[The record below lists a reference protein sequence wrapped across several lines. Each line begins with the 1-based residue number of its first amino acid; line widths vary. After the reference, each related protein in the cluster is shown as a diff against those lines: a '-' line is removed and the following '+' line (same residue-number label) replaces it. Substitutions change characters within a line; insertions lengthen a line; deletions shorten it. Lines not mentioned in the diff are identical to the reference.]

1 MDSISKAQKGT
12 AQYEEWLRKYNE
24 KRKKSLEQKQ
34 EVSKV
39 LTDTD
44 KQRVQSAVQGILSGR
59 MTKVVHNLLS
69 IKDEDKL
76 QRRFDAISK
85 EIPEAKL
92 SELKS
97 RLGSA
102 VPSIRAERRQK
113 REEAAAA
120 RAQIEEAAKP
130 AIDLAVKAAVK
141 HFTTIKDSAKFNT
154 RLSVLISALGDN
166 NPIVSAVKEV
176 AKTNGIEAGEKHYSW
191 QKSAAKDRD
200 RVNSIILNPLKEQLS
215 KVEFDQATV
224 DAANITPYEYGF
236 TRFLVD
242 NSAHSVEKAKKGT
255 PEYAEWLRKYNEKRR
270 KKQDEPE
277 VSSSKSAKDEMKDFV
292 RKVSKFATHVNGDDK
307 EAWADVETTFERQT
321 ASVERKAQDAGYYT
335 KRLERNGGGAYVRIS
350 TIPFEKQAAK
360 SILED
365 KDSILASAR
374 KQVEQ
379 LDLFPQFS
387 QDEKAI
393 ESTPIVDLAPAQDIR
408 VAKQTQSAMAGVKV
422 DGELLKATRQPVF
435 ANMFGHYPVEPLQ
448 FRERTITS
456 DYEQVDVALA
466 NEPDEIT
473 EDIWEDES
481 WIATEKVDGCRC
493 TLICTPEA
501 TRCTARRQQ
510 GVTKAPTDYTNNLP
524 HIRDLDLY
532 AILGDTVIDSESV
545 ASNPIE
551 IAPGKFGDSLAS
563 TMSILGQEKDLSICV
578 ERMNKYGPL
587 VNFCFDIQRF
597 EGKDLRGL
605 PYVERMKYLDE
616 ALDRIQ
622 KAYGTTYI
630 KKVAVQKE
638 GESKKDFFLRVV
650 GNSGEGCVLAKADGT
665 YKAFDRKNRLKAK
678 RQLELT
684 LEIMEVLEG
693 VGRNAGSAGSF
704 VMGARVNGQLV
715 PIANLNVGSDELRK
729 EAWENKVA
737 FIGKCVEVKSM
748 QMTLGSGKDGMPRLR
763 HARWKTPGLLRTD
776 KNVPDDLSETVA
788 IMRKRRDTGKR

>member
-1 MDSISKAQKGT
+1 MESILKARKGT
-12 AQYEEWLRKYNE
+12 AQYDEWLRKYRE
-24 KRKKSLEQKQ
+24 KRGTKSEESKHKVKSILEDKRSSSSDIENALADTSKVFDEELREKDWGAWYNATEEYTAKVAKALNDSCGINFKKSHDGHTVARLGEYESYAGGTSTIVRLDFDSGLRTSVDHSWSQSVSRDVKGGLVLCIEYPGYGGSGVSINLNEATPKQ
-34 EVSKV
+34 LK
-39 LTDTD
+39 
-44 KQRVQSAVQGILSGR
+44 
-59 MTKVVHNLLS
+59 
-69 IKDEDKL
+69 
-76 QRRFDAISK
+76 AISK
-85 EIPEAKL
+85 SLREINSFKL
-92 SELKS
+92 KD
-97 RLGSA
+97 
-102 VPSIRAERRQK
+102 V
-113 REEAAAA
+113 
-120 RAQIEEAAKP
+120 KP
-130 AIDLAVKAAVK
+130 GKVNVQEQ
-141 HFTTIKDSAKFNT
+141 TTRHIK
-154 RLSVLISALGDN
+154 SVLNAN
-166 NPIVSAVKEV
+166 RVF
-176 AKTNGIEAGEKHYSW
+176 EKASYF
-191 QKSAAKDRD
+191 D
-200 RVNSIILNPLKEQLS
+200 LS
-215 KVEFDQATV
+215 
-224 DAANITPYEYGF
+224 
-236 TRFLVD
+236 
-242 NSAHSVEKAKKGT
+242 KAKKGT

-270 KKQDEPE
+270 KKIEFE
-277 VSSSKSAKDEMKDFV
+277 ETSSKQKKEESKQFKTSIPNSDQAK
-292 RKVSKFATHVNGDDK
+292 T
-307 EAWADVETTFERQT
+307 
-321 ASVERKAQDAGYYT
+321 
-335 KRLERNGGGAYVRIS
+335 
-350 TIPFEKQAAK
+350 AK

-365 KDSILASAR
+365 KDTILASAR
-374 KQVEQ
+374 NQAKH
-379 LDLFPQFS
+379 LDLFPQLS
-387 QDEKAI
+387 QDEQVI
-393 ESTPIVDLAPAQDIR
+393 ESTQVVDLVPAQDIR

-435 ANMFGHYPVEPLQ
+435 ANMFGHYPVEPIP
-448 FRERTITS
+448 FRERTVTS
-456 DYEQVDVALA
+456 DYEQIDVALA

-473 EDIWEDES
+473 EGIWEDES

-510 GVTKAPTDYTNNLP
+510 GVTKPPTDYTNNIP

-532 AILGDTVIDSESV
+532 SILGDTIIDSEAV

-551 IAPGKFGDSLAS
+551 VAPGKFGDSLSS
-563 TMSILGQEKDLSICV
+563 TMSILGQEKDLSVCV
-578 ERMNKYGPL
+578 DRMNKYGPI

-597 EGKDLRGL
+597 EGKDIRSL

-650 GNSGEGCVLAKADGT
+650 GNSGEGCVLAKADGP

-729 EAWENKVA
+729 EAWENKTS
-737 FIGKCVEVKSM
+737 FIGKCIEVKSM

-776 KNVPDDLSETVA
+776 KNTPDDLSETVA